1 MTLDELIMTRVSHD
15 LAGIC
20 GALYNTA
27 ELLEIDET
35 FGSDAGPLIKSST
48 AALTARLKFFRA
60 LFGLD
65 GAPLDNEIADKY
77 LQTLSASFELKGNV
91 SNRMQLAGIL
101 ICADMMI
108 RGGRIE
114 VTQTGVSGIGNIKKS
129 DQLSRVLSG
138 NFEEIEPKLA
148 PVAWLYTYG
157 CQNNYSIQA
166 NITSDRLDI
175 CFN

>member
-35 FGSDAGPLIKSST
+35 FGSDAGPLMKSS
-48 AALTARLKFFRA
+48 AATLMARLKFFRA

-65 GAPLDNEIADKY
+65 GAPVDNEIAYKY
-77 LQTLSASFELKGNV
+77 LQTLSAPFELTGEV
-91 SNRMQLAGIL
+91 CHRAHLAGIL

-108 RGGRIE
+108 RGGKIE
-114 VTQTGVSGIGNIKKS
+114 VNKTSVCGVGNIKLS
-129 DQLSRVLSG
+129 EQLPLVLNG
-138 NFEEIEPKLA
+138 QLNDIEPKMA
-148 PVAWLYTYG
+148 PAAWLYAYG
-157 CQNNYSIQA
+157 KRKHRLIETLIS
-166 NITSDRLDI
+166 SDRLDI
-175 CFN
+175 RF

>member
-27 ELLEIDET
+27 ELLEMDDS
-35 FGSDAGPLIKSST
+35 FGAEAGPLIKSST
-48 AALTARLKFFRA
+48 GALTARLKFFRA

-65 GAPLDNEIADKY
+65 GAPLDNDIVHKY
-77 LQTLSASFELKGNV
+77 LNTLSATFELNGSV
-91 SNRMQLAGIL
+91 DNRMHLAGIL

-114 VTQTGVSGIGNIKKS
+114 VKENGVSGVGLVKVH
-129 DQLSRVLSG
+129 DQLSAVLNG
-138 NFEEIEPKLA
+138 QTQGVDPKLA
-148 PVAWLYTYG
+148 PVVWLCRYG
-157 CQNNYSIQA
+157 QEKGCLVRIECA
-166 NITSDRLDI
+166 SDRVDI
-175 CFN
+175 SF